1 MMAQPWPP
9 LQLESVESV
18 EDLVELHEGAGTEA
32 ATEGGAEP
40 AAHAAVDVAVNAAEG
55 TAEAAALLMQADAEG
70 ADAAGAAAR
79 GFGPRRVRRP
89 SDSMH
94 DAQELP

>member
-1 MMAQPWPP
+1 M
-9 LQLESVESV
+9 
-18 EDLVELHEGAGTEA
+18 EDLVELDTNAVA
-32 ATEGGAEP
+32 AAAEGGAEP

-55 TAEAAALLMQADAEG
+55 TAEAAAFLTQADADGAGAGEG
-70 ADAAGAAAR
+70 AVAR